1 MDKVEQ
7 RRQKLEE
14 IRKMRIPIPHQVH
27 MELEKDSPSSAVR
40 QWSWWAHVWSR
51 PSASSWDPM
60 LSGNLANAQEGWDTS
75 RAFVDTRL
83 EAKREREQA
92 QKAQQAE
99 EDAKRKAMKA
109 EEAAALDAEL
119 RTKFLATP
127 GATEEDW
134 ERSRDRV
141 REEHLLREAGR
152 AESEALQH
160 VRSVIS
166 RVF

>member
-7 RRQKLEE
+7 RRQKLVE
-14 IRKMRIPIPHQVH
+14 IKKLRIPVPYQVE
-27 MELEKDSPSSAVR
+27 MDIEKDSPSSAAR

-51 PSASSWDPM
+51 PSASTWDPM
-60 LSGNLANAQEGWDTS
+60 LSGNLAKAQENWDTS

-83 EAKREREQA
+83 EAAAEREQA

-99 EDAKRKAMKA
+99 EEAKRKAKKA
-109 EEAAALDAEL
+109 EESAALDAQL
-119 RTKFLATP
+119 RSSFLATP

-141 REEHLLREAGR
+141 REDHLMREAGR
-152 AESEALQH
+152 ADDEARKR
-160 VRSVIS
+160 VRSVIA
-166 RVF
+166 RTF